1 MKTHNEAELRRSMAD
16 IPMIGDMSI
25 TDEHKLV
32 PLKTKMKVI
41 LNILKKE
48 PSTAVILH
56 DGKGKKMKIVGVI
69 TAEEVEAAINKG
81 KKPKKLK
88 IDDVTL
94 TKILELPSNI
104 PITKALEVIQNK
116 GPDAVIVRNYE
127 SRDFAGFFS
136 VDDFREAKDIIS
148 QQKQRAQEFQQNTQ
162 STMQKSALQQEM
174 EDDDDSY
181 VPEAMRSLPLS
192 PELKATFKTQAE
204 EGSVKANSDKTP
216 VDKSARIE
224 TLDERPN
231 DSPPSVPWEDSPPS
245 TTQNQLLSCPYCAD
259 QRTRGEFLIA
269 RDKCPTCAEPLS
281 KGDLAVMMRNALIAQ
296 DATVPA
302 ADQATVP
309 AAEQEICT
317 SCRNPVIQRRC
328 GVCRSNYEVAM
339 ARVPCPYCAEEDLL
353 HKFNVLQSC
362 PTCAEPLSS
371 EDLAA
376 LEVIAAQVAEEG
388 SSAQERSDL
397 VIGQPSKP
405 SSAAEKAVLVA
416 QVPCPYCAEEDL
428 LHRFNVLQS
437 CPTCAEPLSSEDLA
451 ALEVIA
457 TAVAGGR
464 STTQFSPPS
473 TTQFSPP
480 STTQFSPPSTTQ
492 NQMDRDTCP
501 NCGLFT
507 AVILPDESY
516 RCISCGERGSF
527 VATVPA
533 ADQATWDLCNPS
545 AGMGSGL
552 EPITLQS
559 RLESVNF
566 YLSSFPDGVY
576 VIPATLLRNQLIA
589 SAELV
594 FQQHREA
601 GGDSAP
607 ELVFQQHGE
616 AGGGSALERVVIT
629 TRSKPEEYICP
640 ECNSVFTN
648 GSDLKQHRR
657 MDWETGTLV
666 CLDENNDDPNDSP
679 P

>member
-1 MKTHNEAELRRSMAD
+1 
-16 IPMIGDMSI
+16 
-25 TDEHKLV
+25 
-32 PLKTKMKVI
+32 
-41 LNILKKE
+41 
-48 PSTAVILH
+48 
-56 DGKGKKMKIVGVI
+56 
-69 TAEEVEAAINKG
+69 
-81 KKPKKLK
+81 
-88 IDDVTL
+88 
-94 TKILELPSNI
+94 
-104 PITKALEVIQNK
+104 
-116 GPDAVIVRNYE
+116 
-127 SRDFAGFFS
+127 
-136 VDDFREAKDIIS
+136 
-148 QQKQRAQEFQQNTQ
+148 
-162 STMQKSALQQEM
+162 
-174 EDDDDSY
+174 
-181 VPEAMRSLPLS
+181 
-192 PELKATFKTQAE
+192 
-204 EGSVKANSDKTP
+204 
-216 VDKSARIE
+216 
-224 TLDERPN
+224 
-231 DSPPSVPWEDSPPS
+231 
-245 TTQNQLLSCPYCAD
+245 
-259 QRTRGEFLIA
+259 
-269 RDKCPTCAEPLS
+269 
-281 KGDLAVMMRNALIAQ
+281 
-296 DATVPA
+296 
-302 ADQATVP
+302 
-309 AAEQEICT
+309 
-317 SCRNPVIQRRC
+317 
-328 GVCRSNYEVAM
+328 
-339 ARVPCPYCAEEDLL
+339 
-353 HKFNVLQSC
+353 
-362 PTCAEPLSS
+362 
-371 EDLAA
+371 
-376 LEVIAAQVAEEG
+376 
-388 SSAQERSDL
+388 
-397 VIGQPSKP
+397 
-405 SSAAEKAVLVA
+405 
-416 QVPCPYCAEEDL
+416 
-428 LHRFNVLQS
+428 
-437 CPTCAEPLSSEDLA
+437 LA